1 MSDFPQ
7 YFLTDLSFASQ
18 GHWRGLFTT
27 DKNITCYQYFLMIRM
42 DHLILRRTE
51 CKTFPFKYGI
61 DLGKE
66 LQDKLH
72 PIEGT
77 W

>member
-1 MSDFPQ
+1 M
-7 YFLTDLSFASQ
+7 
-18 GHWRGLFTT
+18 
-27 DKNITCYQYFLMIRM
+27 MRM

-51 CKTFPFKYGI
+51 SKTFPFKHGI

-72 PIEGT
+72 PIERT